1 MIITQ
6 PKNGYRYNSDTMF
19 LYDFI
24 REGGVRGEVLEVG
37 CGSGVLGLLLHGGT
51 VFKMGGVSCS
61 CGLFNPTTCQICQIV
76 EQFRQFL
83 RLDKLLG
90 IEQTF

>member
-24 REGGVRGEVLEVG
+24 REGRSVRRGTRG
-37 CGSGVLGLLLHGGT
+37 WLL
-51 VFKMGGVSCS
+51 
-61 CGLFNPTTCQICQIV
+61 
-76 EQFRQFL
+76 
-83 RLDKLLG
+83 
-90 IEQTF
+90 

>member
-37 CGSGVLGLLLHGGT
+37 CGS
-51 VFKMGGVSCS
+51 
-61 CGLFNPTTCQICQIV
+61 
-76 EQFRQFL
+76 
-83 RLDKLLG
+83 LDRKSVV
-90 IEQTF
+90 

>member
-24 REGGVRGEVLEVG
+24 REGGVRGEVLEDYEIG
-37 CGSGVLGLLLHGGT
+37 RA
-51 VFKMGGVSCS
+51 SCRER
-61 CGLFNPTTCQICQIV
+61 V
-76 EQFRQFL
+76 
-83 RLDKLLG
+83 
-90 IEQTF
+90 